1 MTDTGQ
7 TPFVKSDGCNRM
19 KCPLKSCG
27 NMQCYVCST
36 TCDYNHFGITGKCPL
51 FDNTE
56 ERHQME
62 VESAEQNMKTEIMG
76 EDQNRTR
83 GNLHA
88 MCRSHF

>member
-1 MTDTGQ
+1 
-7 TPFVKSDGCNRM
+7 PFVKSDGCNRM

-62 VESAEQNMKTEIMG
+62 VESAEQNMKREIMG
-76 EDQNRTR
+76 
-83 GNLHA
+83 
-88 MCRSHF
+88 